1 MFATIFSK
9 YFLTTSNKYSIV
21 RFIYWD
27 PSYSKLKW
35 LMGMAGM
42 WLTTTSPFGALL
54 KVRFSDDPWP
64 WLKSVIGD
72 FLPRKPTVQSVL
84 LWQER

>member
-1 MFATIFSK
+1 M
-9 YFLTTSNKYSIV
+9 V
-21 RFIYWD
+21 DGDGWD
-27 PSYSKLKW
+27 VVDHNIPVWCLE
-35 LMGMAGM
+35 
-42 WLTTTSPFGALL
+42 PL

>member
-1 MFATIFSK
+1 M
-9 YFLTTSNKYSIV
+9 V
-21 RFIYWD
+21 DGDGWD
-27 PSYSKLKW
+27 VVDHNIPVWCLE
-35 LMGMAGM
+35 
-42 WLTTTSPFGALL
+42 PL

-72 FLPRKPTVQSVL
+72 FLQRKPTVQSVL